1 MRSIRIGALSLAM
14 LGVACDHNLD
24 EIDGHVLGKP
34 ESVVFARN
42 QSGHI
47 MFVMSDL
54 PNLCDAL
61 ASADPPAM
69 DEYWV
74 MSSWTRV
81 DVDAPGDF
89 AAEAY
94 IAVAQNPATDEY
106 ETESGSINVQRLGV
120 EVIKGKLDLTFPG
133 VERIKAHFTAELCD
147 EDLFVGMY

>member
-1 MRSIRIGALSLAM
+1 MRNIQLGALTLVT
-14 LGVACDHNLD
+14 LGVACDRNLD

-47 MFVMSDL
+47 MFVLSDL
-54 PNLCDAL
+54 PNLCEAL
-61 ASADPPAM
+61 ASADPPAL

-74 MSSWTRV
+74 MSSWTRL
-81 DVDAPGDF
+81 DVDEPGDY
-89 AAEAY
+89 AAEAF
-94 IAVAQNPATDEY
+94 IAVAQNPNTDEY
-106 ETESGSINVQRLGV
+106 ETESGTIVVQRLGV

-133 VERIKAHFTAELCD
+133 SERIKARFTAELCD

>member
-74 MSSWTRV
+74 MSSWTRL
-81 DVDAPGDF
+81 DVDAPGDY
-89 AAEAY
+89 AAEAF

-133 VERIKAHFTAELCD
+133 SERIKAHFTAELCD